1 MTCKGERLNCIQL
14 FSNHD
19 NNASICIALFKRLIS
34 SFGYNSSD
42 GELQVIDK
50 LFSFCETI
58 FSSKTTGKVFLY
70 LCLHGAATPLTLHHK
85 LKIPEASV
93 YRALKRLKALGLAE
107 PALKFSCP
115 GARGGPRPTVWMLKN
130 ADPSD
135 VAKAAEVHKR
145 LLSPKYRFAEE
156 VAQTLLDKFTAGG
169 RLREISYKELL
180 LHVREL
186 RIPFNALDVADMV
199 AWYLQ
204 KKGVKVWR

>member
-1 MTCKGERLNCIQL
+1 MVCKGERLNCIQL
-14 FSNHD
+14 LSNHD
-19 NNASICIALFKRLIS
+19 NNASICIALFKKLIS
-34 SFGYNSSD
+34 SFGYNGSD
-42 GELQVIDK
+42 EELQIIDK

-58 FSSKTTGKVFLY
+58 FSSKTTGKIFLY
-70 LCLHGAATPLTLHHK
+70 LCLHGAATPLTLHYK

-115 GARGGPRPTVWMLKN
+115 GVRGGPRPTVWMLKN

-156 VAQTLLDKFTAGG
+156 VAQTLIDRFTAGEV
-169 RLREISYKELL
+169 REISYKELL
-180 LHVREL
+180 LHVKEL

-204 KKGVKVWR
+204 KRGVKVWR